1 LSNEDE
7 NIVRKGESKNA
18 RLGDLA
24 VRIEN
29 QTEIDK
35 DEWWNE
41 TRRWIEHKYQEKG
54 VPFDVNTIQTKAEL
68 EQHLAILKRLEGRD
82 EAERQASIPPAPRGG
97 TTAPLNDSQITGQKP
112 ETERLPLDR
121 VISEV
126 PLTWLEFDSEE
137 ELVATLKKISEDR
150 TDSRSELARK
160 AYNQLTKKV
169 IGKSQTWELQGNMT
183 NLDKNKKKPLPYFEK
198 VKEESE

>member
-7 NIVRKGESKNA
+7 NIVKKGESKNA

-54 VPFDVNTIQTKAEL
+54 VPFDVNTIQTKTEL
-68 EQHLAILKRLEGRD
+68 EQHLAILKRMDERA
-82 EAERQASIPPAPRGG
+82 EAEERASIPPAPKGG
-97 TTAPLNDSQITGQKP
+97 TTAYLNSEGKQEP
-112 ETERLPLDR
+112 EPLPLQKE
-121 VISEV
+121 SEV
-126 PLTWLEFDSEE
+126 PLSWLEFDSEE
-137 ELVATLKKISEDR
+137 ELVATLKKMADDR
-150 TDSRSELARK
+150 TDGRSELARK

-169 IGKSQTWELQGNMT
+169 IGKSQTWELQGNIT